1 MIFAIEGHIQKIIE
15 GKKTQTRRPSDK
27 YKIGKFYAI
36 QPGRGKLGIP
46 DGKILIVA
54 KRWEMK
60 TTNPKW
66 YFILSHEAIAE
77 GGYTRNEYEEL
88 YEKMYPSWSERYAYL
103 FRYFPTKAIEMMK
116 SGEFPSFMLTCT
128 QEAKIDE

>member
-60 TTNPKW
+60 TTNPKSIQTKKIPP
-66 YFILSHEAIAE
+66 FLA
-77 GGYTRNEYEEL
+77 RNGL
-88 YEKMYPSWSERYAYL
+88 KPPRVFL
-103 FRYFPTKAIEMMK
+103 KQK
-116 SGEFPSFMLTCT
+116 SRISSSV
-128 QEAKIDE
+128 D